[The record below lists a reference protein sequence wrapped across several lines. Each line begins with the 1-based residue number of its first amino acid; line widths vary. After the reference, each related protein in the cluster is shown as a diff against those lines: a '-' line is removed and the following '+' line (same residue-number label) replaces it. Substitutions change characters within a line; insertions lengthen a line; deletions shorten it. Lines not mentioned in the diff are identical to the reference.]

1 MKRIATLREKS
12 NDQLSNRLSEIDIS
26 LRRAGGRNY
35 AGALPSW
42 QKPNDSMFMLRLKK
56 EKARILTI
64 LRERELKK
72 PLLP

>member
-12 NDQLSNRLSEIDIS
+12 NDQLNNRISEISIS

-35 AGALPSW
+35 AGALPNW
-42 QKPNDSMFMLRLKK
+42 QKPDDSMFMSRLKK
-56 EKARILTI
+56 EKARILTL